1 MVEQILVL
9 DFIQMIYFNQVL
21 LLLIE
26 GKNAIMRGKI
36 GGNPEYT
43 YEAPINF
50 ETPRSGIEIA
60 VTTGTIGDYNPLPNY
75 GYNYYIEAKR
85 KGTSNSIIFKL
96 IMNNDESWTS
106 IQLSYLVSG
115 RSDMSIGN
123 FETPIN

>member
-1 MVEQILVL
+1 MEQILAL
-9 DFIQMIYFNQVL
+9 DFIQVIYFNQVL

-50 ETPRSGIEIA
+50 EIPRSGIEIA
-60 VTTGTIGDYNPLPNY
+60 VTTGTIGDYNPLTSY
-75 GYNYYIEAKR
+75 GYNYYIEAER
-85 KGTSNSIIFKL
+85 KGTSNSIIYKL
-96 IMNNDESWTS
+96 IMNNDESWAS

-115 RSDMSIGN
+115 RSDISIGN